1 MKSFLLIALTSL
13 LCFQLSANNF
23 LLREDTKHERL
34 KSIIEMKKYKVIALS
49 VGAKSNKIFSA
60 GDQVSEDA
68 FEEGVADELVKKG
81 FLKDIDELNL
91 EESQDEIP
99 DQNELDNLGESGDK
113 EVEPPINTEIQTE
126 QPTEI
131 NPVIGDFNDQ
141 QVEGNDVSDSPV
153 DTNQPVVNNEIE
165 SIPDLDKIT
174 KSEIIRGLKE
184 KGIEYD
190 VNSSKQEL
198 YNALYNKN

>member
-1 MKSFLLIALTSL
+1 
-13 LCFQLSANNF
+13 
-23 LLREDTKHERL
+23 
-34 KSIIEMKKYKVIALS
+34 MKKYKVIALS

-91 EESQDEIP
+91 EESLDEIP

-126 QPTEI
+126 QPSEI